1 MLALGAVI
9 MMCAVAIIGAG
20 YAAFSNTANA
30 RTYNA
35 DNSATAGYM
44 TITPTAGGTSVWD
57 PMSTDDVNG
66 NFSTYV
72 YGHVAGEPPATT
84 TTTEKAYY
92 FTSGATTVNSLTAL
106 KLGDTKTFTI
116 ANQTGAAITSLSLNV
131 KATLGATGTVGTND
145 EFKYFLKI
153 GDSTFIDIDDDLVST
168 GATKTLTI
176 SIADEASATLAV
188 ELYIGYTEDVGIPT
202 GYIGDVV
209 AVGAGVQ
216 NANNAAD
223 ADAPADMKD
232 VSFAFAIS
240 LPA

>member
-9 MMCAVAIIGAG
+9 MLCAVAIIGAG
-20 YAAFSNTANA
+20 YAAFSNSATA

-57 PMSTDDVNG
+57 PMSTDNVNG

-72 YGHVAGEPPATT
+72 YGHVTGTAPDTT
-84 TTTEKAYY
+84 VTTEKAYY

-116 ANQTGAAITSLSLNV
+116 TNQTGANITSLSLNV
-131 KATLGATGTVGTND
+131 KAALGTSGAVGTNT

-153 GDSTFIDIDDDLVST
+153 GDSTFIDINEELVSA
-168 GATKTLTI
+168 GATETLTI
-176 SIADEASATLAV
+176 SINDGASAALAV
-188 ELYIGYTEDVGIPT
+188 ELYIGYTADVGIPE
-202 GYIGDVV
+202 GYIGDVGD
-209 AVGAGVQ
+209 VGSGVKD
-216 NANNAAD
+216 ANNAAD
-223 ADAPADMKD
+223 ANAPADMKN